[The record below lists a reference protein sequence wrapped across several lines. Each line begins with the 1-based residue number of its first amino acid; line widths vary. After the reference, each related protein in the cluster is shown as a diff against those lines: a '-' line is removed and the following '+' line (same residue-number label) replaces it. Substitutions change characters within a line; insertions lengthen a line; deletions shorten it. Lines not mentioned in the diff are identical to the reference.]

1 MISAVNCVS
10 GPLGTTFKYAVLSHY
25 INCVT
30 DHLHLRPDC
39 ALSFLAL
46 KKGNLEATVLP
57 YL

>member
-10 GPLGTTFKYAVLSHY
+10 GPLGAIFKYAILSRY

-39 ALSFLAL
+39 AFLFL
-46 KKGNLEATVLP
+46 L
-57 YL
+57 